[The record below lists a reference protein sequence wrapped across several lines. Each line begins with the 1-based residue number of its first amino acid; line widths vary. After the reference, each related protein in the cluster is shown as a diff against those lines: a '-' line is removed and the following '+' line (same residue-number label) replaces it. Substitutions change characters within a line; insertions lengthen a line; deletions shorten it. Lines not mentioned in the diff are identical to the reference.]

1 MMFPSILAT
10 SVALLSLAG
19 IGQAIPQQGG
29 GNGGFGGGPQSQSS
43 RVATTATRASTTA
56 TEAAVSTSTVACN
69 NSPLLCN
76 RNYNNI
82 THMGAHDAAFLRD
95 SSTSFSISGNQFY
108 NATIALSAGIRLLQA
123 QVHNSSGTL
132 ELCHTTCT
140 LLDAGSLEAFL
151 MEIKTWMDA
160 NTNEVVTLLLVN
172 SDDESAATFGSVF
185 ESSGISTY
193 GYTPTST
200 TGPISTWPTLQTLIT
215 ANTRLVTFI
224 ASITYDSSYPYLLN
238 EFDYVFETAFGVS
251 SMSGFNCSLSRPTS
265 LSSSTAA
272 ISSGYMGLLNHF
284 ADTVEV
290 FGISIPDVTDIATTN
305 SADTNTTG
313 ALGTQGAECDS
324 EWGTKP
330 TFILVDFWN
339 VGPAIATAD
348 QLNGITATGR
358 TSVSTAELTASSSLG
373 VRGDA
378 WGLGAVAGTAIAVVA
393 LVNIVWL

>member
-1 MMFPSILAT
+1 MLAT
-10 SVALLSLAG
+10 WVAVLSLAG
-19 IGQAIPQQGG
+19 IGQAVPQQGG
-29 GNGGFGGGPQSQSS
+29 GNGGFGIGQQSRSQI
-43 RVATTATRASTTA
+43 ATTATRVSSTTA

-82 THMGAHDAAFLRD
+82 THMGAHDSAFLRD
-95 SSTSFSISGNQFY
+95 SSTSYSISGNQFY

-123 QVHNSSGTL
+123 QVHNLNGTL
-132 ELCHTTCT
+132 ELCHTSCA

-172 SDDESAATFGSVF
+172 SDDESAATFGTVF

-200 TGPISTWPTLQTLIT
+200 TGPVSTWPTLQTLIT

-224 ASITYDSSYPYLLN
+224 ASITYDSSYPHLLS

-251 SMSGFNCSLSRPTS
+251 SMSGFNCTLSRPTS
-265 LSSSTAA
+265 LSSSSSA

-284 ADTVEV
+284 ADTVEI
-290 FGISIPDVTDIATTN
+290 FGISIPDITDIATTN
-305 SADTNTTG
+305 SANTNTTG
-313 ALGTQGAECDS
+313 ALGTHGAECDS
-324 EWGTKP
+324 EWGLKP

-339 VGPAIATAD
+339 VGPAIETAD

-358 TSVSTAELTASSSLG
+358 TSVSAAQLSANSSFGARRDAWSSS
-373 VRGDA
+373 
-378 WGLGAVAGTAIAVVA
+378 AVAGTALAVLAVVNFV
-393 LVNIVWL
+393 LL

>member
-1 MMFPSILAT
+1 MMLPSLLAT
-10 SVALLSLAG
+10 LAAFLSLAG
-19 IGQAIPQQGG
+19 LGQAVAQQGG
-29 GNGGFGGGPQSQSS
+29 GIGGDGVGQQSKSQI
-43 RVATTATRASTTA
+43 ATTATRASTTA
-56 TEAAVSTSTVACN
+56 AEAAVSTSTVACN

-82 THMGAHDAAFLRD
+82 THMGAHDSAFLRD
-95 SSTSFSISGNQFY
+95 SSTSFTVSGNQFY

-123 QVHNSSGTL
+123 QVHNQNGTL

-140 LLDAGSLEAFL
+140 LLDAGTLETYL
-151 MEIKTWMDA
+151 KEIKTWMDA

-185 ESSGISTY
+185 ASSGISIY

-200 TGPISTWPTLQTLIT
+200 AGPVSTWPTLQTLIT

-224 ASITYDSSYPYLLN
+224 ASVTYDSTYPYLLT

-251 SMSGFNCSLSRPTS
+251 SLSGFNCTLSRPTS
-265 LSSSTAA
+265 LSSSSSA

-290 FGISIPDVTDIATTN
+290 FGISVPDVTDIATTN
-305 SADTNTTG
+305 SASTSTTG
-313 ALGTQGAECDS
+313 ALGAHGTECKS

-330 TFILVDFWN
+330 TFMLVDFWN
-339 VGPAIATAD
+339 VGPAIKTAD
-348 QLNGITATGR
+348 LLNGITATGR
-358 TSVSTAELTASSSLG
+358 TSVTTAELTASSSFG
-373 VRGDA
+373 VKGDPRSSCA
-378 WGLGAVAGTAIAVVA
+378 IAGTAMAVLA
-393 LVNIVWL
+393 IVNFVCL